1 MNNNMKPTLNQ
12 LISFCTVAETGN
24 ISKAADRLNI
34 SQPPLSRQISQ
45 LESTL
50 GAKLFYRNASG
61 VGLTLAGEQFLADS
75 HAILG
80 LLEQACNNIRALES
94 GQKGLLRLGATM
106 YASYSVLPQVTMQ
119 HRQQYPDIEMRF
131 QEMIPAEL
139 KAALLDGRLD
149 AAISFSESVTPGI
162 NSMVLLR
169 EPLIAAL
176 PANHPLAQTSHFS
189 LGWLSEEPFITVPR
203 QSAPVLYDSIL
214 EQCLKAGFSPHIGL
228 EVTVQQTVMNFVAH
242 GAGVALIPASMENGQ
257 LRGVVYRTLDNA
269 NQIENVLMWSASN
282 KNPALAHFLS
292 LCSTIKASLHAAQT
306 SQMMN

>member
-1 MNNNMKPTLNQ
+1 MKPTLNQ

-34 SQPPLSRQISQ
+34 SQPPLSRQIAQ

-50 GAKLFYRNASG
+50 GAKLFSRSANG
-61 VGLTLAGEQFLADS
+61 VSLTIAGEQFLSDS

-94 GQKGLLRLGATM
+94 GQKGFIRLGATM
-106 YASYSVLPQVTMQ
+106 YASYSVLPHVTMQ
-119 HRQQYPDIEMRF
+119 HRQRYPDISVQF
-131 QEMIPAEL
+131 QEMIPVDL
-139 KAALLDGRLD
+139 KTALLDGRLD
-149 AAISFSESVTPGI
+149 AAISFSEPSSPGI
-162 NSMVLLR
+162 DSMVLLS

-176 PANHPLAQTSHFS
+176 PAGHPLAKSSHFS
-189 LGWLSEEPFITVPR
+189 LEWLSDEPFITVPR
-203 QSAPVLYDSIL
+203 HSAPVLYDSIL

-257 LRGVVYRTLDNA
+257 LRGVVYKALENA
-269 NQIENVLMWSASN
+269 NQIENVLMWSAKN
-282 KNPALAHFLS
+282 KNPALHHFLG
-292 LCSTIKASLHAAQT
+292 LCRDLKDTANAAQT
-306 SQMMN
+306 SQKMN

>member
-1 MNNNMKPTLNQ
+1 MKPTLNQ

-34 SQPPLSRQISQ
+34 SQPPLSRQIAQ

-50 GAKLFYRNASG
+50 GAKLFYRNANG
-61 VGLTLAGEQFLADS
+61 VSLTIAGKQFLSDS

-80 LLEQACNNIRALES
+80 LLEQACNNIRDLDS
-94 GQKGLLRLGATM
+94 GHKGFVRLGATM
-106 YASYSVLPQVTMQ
+106 YASYSVLPHVTMQ
-119 HRQQYPDIEMRF
+119 HRKRYPEIRLQF
-131 QEMIPAEL
+131 QEMIPADL
-139 KAALLDGRLD
+139 KAALLDRRLD
-149 AAISFSESVTPGI
+149 VAISFSEPANPEI
-162 NSMVLLR
+162 DSMVLLR

-176 PANHPLAQTSHFS
+176 PAGHPLAKASHFS
-189 LGWLSEEPFITVPR
+189 LELLSDEPFITVPR

-257 LRGVVYRTLDNA
+257 LRGVVYKSLENA
-269 NQIENVLMWSASN
+269 NQIENVLMWSAKN
-282 KNPALAHFLS
+282 KNPSLRHFLN
-292 LCSTIKASLHAAQT
+292 LCRNIKQNTDAAQ
-306 SQMMN
+306 SPGSSR